1 MHREEESRA
10 REQKSKP
17 AAGRAEQNNSVVDPL
32 GVVRVSAVAAV
43 ATLWPAD
50 PLRPRN
56 RHRNVNAAVVSGHW
70 SRFPTRNH
78 HDEAQRISFASDQP
92 WYYWRTA
99 AAGRSA
105 HRQTITCRTHG
116 VATVGQSHDAASL
129 LYKKSGHCAEAQ
141 VKASPHHGLTVNKLV
156 VP

>member
-1 MHREEESRA
+1 LAERLALCLCATANPDRCAQPRHGMHREEESRA

-17 AAGRAEQNNSVVDPL
+17 VAGRAEQNNSVVDPL

-92 WYYWRTA
+92 WSTGVLLPQAAARTA
-99 AAGRSA
+99 RPSL
-105 HRQTITCRTHG
+105 
-116 VATVGQSHDAASL
+116 VARMAW
-129 LYKKSGHCAEAQ
+129 
-141 VKASPHHGLTVNKLV
+141 PR
-156 VP
+156 